1 TTVRRVLFTPA
12 SATKQ
17 LGDVAV
23 RSQNL
28 IAADAAV
35 AVARNRLSEQLA
47 AQQREIA
54 LLAQLGGSLAADS
67 GQIGAMAVNYQ
78 TLADSIARLD
88 QLLSAAEARVR
99 ALLGQEIEGT
109 RSLAAE
115 NAKTA

>member
-1 TTVRRVLFTPA
+1 MVKRVLFTPA

-28 IAADAAV
+28 VAADASV
-35 AVARNRLSEQLA
+35 GVARYRLSVQLE

-54 LLAQLGGSLAADS
+54 LLTQLSGSLAADS

-88 QLLSAAEARVR
+88 QLLSSRRDACSRN
-99 ALLGQEIEGT
+99 G
-109 RSLAAE
+109 RS
-115 NAKTA
+115 